1 MKIKIKMLCASRHN
15 TFWFFSLAFLVI
27 LCVGLTGCS
36 TNQITRGQAKDL
48 VVGSLNDQ
56 PINPQSN
63 LYVLQ
68 RGDLV
73 KISITE
79 YPEFDTT
86 VAVSNSGILS
96 LKIVGDIQAAGNT
109 REQLVSQLVLKLS
122 DFVRTAIHP
131 VVTIVNSSTQKIAI
145 LGAVA
150 RQDNFL
156 LPSDMSLL
164 QVLALAG
171 GLLPEADIQHIRIIR
186 GGDPKNTVEID
197 LTQFL
202 ERGRSIEVPI
212 IRAGD
217 IVYVPRE
224 ENIIRELSNFFR
236 DAIFLFSFFAIAQ

>member
-1 MKIKIKMLCASRHN
+1 MKIKIKLHRASWHQN
-15 TFWFFSLAFLVI
+15 LWFFNLAFLVI
-27 LCVGLTGCS
+27 LCIGLTGCS
-36 TNQITRGQAKDL
+36 SNRITRDQAKDL
-48 VVGSLNDQ
+48 LVGSLNDQ

-63 LYVLQ
+63 LYILQ
-68 RGDLV
+68 PGDLV
-73 KISITE
+73 KISIAE

-86 VAVSNSGILS
+86 VAVSISGIIS
-96 LKIVGDIQAAGNT
+96 LKIVGDIQVTGNT
-109 REQLVSQLVLKLS
+109 RDQLASALILKLS
-122 DFVRTAIHP
+122 DFVRTSIHP
-131 VVTIVNSSTQKIAI
+131 VITIVNSATQKVSI

-150 RQDNFL
+150 RQDNFPL
-156 LPSDMSLL
+156 SADTPLL

-171 GLLPEADIQHIRIIR
+171 GVLPEADVQHIRIIR
-186 GGDPKNTVEID
+186 GGDPKNTIEID

-202 ERGRSIEVPI
+202 ERGKSIQVPI

>member
-1 MKIKIKMLCASRHN
+1 MKMKMHRASQHN
-15 TFWFFSLAFLVI
+15 TFWFFILVFLI
-27 LCVGLTGCS
+27 IFCVGFIGCS
-36 TNQITRGQAKDL
+36 SNRITRDQAKDL

-68 RGDLV
+68 RGDIV
-73 KISITE
+73 KISIAE

-86 VAVSNSGILS
+86 VTVSNLGIIS
-96 LKIVGDIQAAGNT
+96 LKIVGDIQAAGNS
-109 REQLVSQLVLKLS
+109 RDQLASQLVLKLS
-122 DFVRTAIHP
+122 DFVRTTIHP
-131 VVTIVNSSTQKIAI
+131 MVTIVNSSTQKIAI

-150 RQDNFL
+150 RQDNF
-156 LPSDMSLL
+156 PISSDMPLL

-171 GLLPEADIQHIRIIR
+171 GVLPEADVQHIRIIR

-202 ERGRSIEVPI
+202 ERGKSIEVPI

-224 ENIIRELSNFFR
+224 ENVIRELSNFFR

>member
-1 MKIKIKMLCASRHN
+1 MICALSHN
-15 TFWFFSLAFLVI
+15 TFWLFTLAFLFI
-27 LCVGLTGCS
+27 LFVGLIGCS
-36 TNQITRGQAKDL
+36 TNRITRDQAKDL

-56 PINPQSN
+56 PINPQSS

-68 RGDLV
+68 RGDIV
-73 KISITE
+73 KISIAE

-86 VAVSNSGILS
+86 VTVSNAGIIS

-109 REQLVSQLVLKLS
+109 RDQLVMQLVLKLS
-122 DFVRTAIHP
+122 DFVRTTIHP
-131 VVTIVNSSTQKIAI
+131 VVSIVNSATQKVAI

-150 RQDNFL
+150 RQDNFPL
-156 LPSDMSLL
+156 SSDMPLL

-171 GLLPEADIQHIRIIR
+171 GVLPEADVQHIRIIR
-186 GGDPKNTVEID
+186 GGDPKNTIEVD

-224 ENIIRELSNFFR
+224 ENVIRELSNFFR